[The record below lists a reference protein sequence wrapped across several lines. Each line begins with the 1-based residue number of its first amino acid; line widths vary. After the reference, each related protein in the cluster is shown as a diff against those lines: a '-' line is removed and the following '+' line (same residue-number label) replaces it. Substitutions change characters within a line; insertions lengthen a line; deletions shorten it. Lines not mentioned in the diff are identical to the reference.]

1 MLSAIVS
8 AGAVWFMSGRH
19 ILGHCHWPM
28 ALLGKVVVL
37 CALSLFASGCEAVAP
52 PFPEGF
58 VRIPS
63 KLNAWENQGEG
74 FRLVIVSNDDRA
86 QGFLEW
92 EAQGIYGRIVEAGRK
107 GDLWT
112 LSLGDGG
119 MNGVE
124 LNAVTRG
131 SSIEVR
137 YTPLAWAERGGGGKP
152 EEVRIIANRLKDAKG
167 LQLVAAR
174 YTTQEEDRSMS
185 LRLQYLSVRRR
196 SQLRVFDEVLRRGK
210 SPYQRA
216 AFVRAQQEA
225 ASIEL
230 HRSLSGQSQRPAVS
244 LEYEEIQYP
253 VFISERF
260 VSVATQHYLFE
271 GGAHGAA
278 STSFDVI
285 DRRTGRRLGIGD
297 VFAGKSWKT
306 DLSPI
311 LKAELLRQRSFQDAQ
326 RKATLAA
333 GGSGDEADAAG
344 SARGPIDLRT
354 LGFFEP
360 DIAPSEN
367 VFLCRSGIG
376 FEYDRYQ
383 IAPWYMGEFV
393 LVLPW
398 RELKPYLSSMLLSAD
413 LFE

>member
-1 MLSAIVS
+1 
-8 AGAVWFMSGRH
+8 MSGRH
-19 ILGHCHWPM
+19 ILGHCHWPT

-37 CALSLFASGCEAVAP
+37 CALCLFASGCEAVSP

-58 VRIPS
+58 VRLSS
-63 KLNAWENQGEG
+63 KLDAWENQGEG
-74 FRLVIVSNDDRA
+74 FRLIVVSNDDRA

-92 EAQGIYGRIVEAGRK
+92 EAQGIYGRIVEAERK
-107 GDLWT
+107 GGLWT

-124 LNAVTRG
+124 LTAVTRG

-137 YTPLAWAERGGGGKP
+137 YTPPVRAEAGGGGKP
-152 EEVRIIANRLKDAKG
+152 EEVRIRANRLQEAKG
-167 LQLVAAR
+167 FQLLAAR
-174 YTTQEEDRSMS
+174 YTTKEEGRSMS
-185 LRLQYLSVRRR
+185 LRLQYFSARRN
-196 SQLRVFDEVLRRGK
+196 SQLHVFDEVLRRGK

-216 AFVRAQQEA
+216 AFVRAQQEV
-225 ASIEL
+225 ASIEM
-230 HRSLSGQSQRPAVS
+230 HRSLSGQSGRPALS

-253 VFISERF
+253 VFISDRF
-260 VSVATQHYLFE
+260 VSVATQYYLFD

-278 STSFDVI
+278 STTFDVI
-285 DRRTGRRLGIGD
+285 DCRTGRRLGIGD
-297 VFAGKSWKT
+297 VFAGNSWKT
-306 DLSPI
+306 ELSPL

-326 RKATLAA
+326 GKATPAA
-333 GGSGDEADAAG
+333 GSGDAAG
-344 SARGPIDLRT
+344 AVVSARGSIDLRT
-354 LGFFEP
+354 LGLFEP

-367 VFLCRSGIG
+367 IFLCRSGIG

-383 IAPWYMGEFV
+383 IAPWYMGEFI

-398 RELKPYLSSMLLSAD
+398 RDLKPYLSSMLLSAG